1 MEVRGR
7 KTEVALGKSLS
18 GQAVGGRQGAR
29 QRWSRGCLSLLLML
43 PGLATAAVYVPN
55 AGQAM
60 RDIEAT
66 QPALPEP
73 SEPEL
78 DLPVVQPPSAPAP
91 AADTSGLR
99 LQVNDFVIVG
109 NQAIASET
117 LQPLLADLKG
127 QELDLNQLRAA
138 AERLT
143 AYYQGQGY
151 MLARAFLPPQDIE
164 GGVVRIEI
172 LEGRYGRVELLNQ
185 SRALDSVIRSPLSAL
200 KSDSAVY
207 SNDLE
212 RSLLLL
218 SDLPG
223 VRVKGTLRAGEQR
236 GTTDLLIDAQPGPW
250 ASGTLEAD
258 NYGGFYTGEYRLGG
272 SFNLNNPLRLGDQ
285 LNLRVLGSDE
295 DQRYYRAA
303 YKLPVGPW
311 STGLGVAYSRMRYE
325 LSKDFEVLEAH
336 GQASIGSVFV
346 TQPLIRSRTF
356 DLSAQ
361 LQYEDKRLRDDIDLF
376 EVSSSKHVELWSLS
390 LSGNAQDALL
400 GGGQSFFYLTYGS
413 GRLSLDDPLDQWRDR
428 LTTGSA
434 GGFQKINLNAARLQ
448 SLSPRFQLYAQL
460 NAQWASSNL
469 DSSEKFGIGGPFDV
483 RAYPQ
488 GASSGDQGWQ
498 ASLELRY
505 ALAPRWQLKT
515 FVDHGAVLVN
525 KQPWTREDNRRR
537 LSGAGLGVTWAGPSQ
552 QINVSSAWAL
562 DNNQEGSGPERT
574 PRVWASATQYF

>member
-1 MEVRGR
+1 MEAFGC
-7 KTEVALGKSLS
+7 KTEAGRDKPFT
-18 GQAVGGRQGAR
+18 GQWGGRVEGPR
-29 QRWSRGCLSLLLML
+29 QCWSRGGLGLLLVL
-43 PGLATAAVYVPN
+43 PWAASGAVYVPN
-55 AGQAM
+55 AGQVM

-66 QPALPEP
+66 QPSLPQTT
-73 SEPEL
+73 EPEL
-78 DLPVVQPPSAPAP
+78 DLPTVDQPSATAP
-91 AADTSGLR
+91 DTSGFR

-109 NQAIASET
+109 NQQFSSEV

-138 AERLT
+138 AERLNL
-143 AYYQGQGY
+143 YYQGQGY
-151 MLARAFLPPQDIE
+151 MLARAFLPAQEIE
-164 GGVVRIEI
+164 DGVVRIEV
-172 LEGRYGRVELLNQ
+172 LEGRYGRIELHNQ
-185 SRALDSVIRSPLSAL
+185 SRALDSVIRGPLSSL
-200 KSDSAVY
+200 KSDAAVY
-207 SNDLE
+207 SDDLE

-223 VRVKGTLRAGEQR
+223 VRVKGTLSAGAHR

-311 STGLGVAYSRMRYE
+311 STGLGMAYSHMSYQ

-336 GQASIGSVFV
+336 GQASIGSLFV
-346 TQPLIRSRTF
+346 TQLLVRSRSF

-376 EVSSSKHVELWSLS
+376 EASSSKHVELWSLS
-390 LSGNAQDALL
+390 LNGNHQDGWL
-400 GGGQSFFYLTYGS
+400 GGGQNIFYLTYGS
-413 GRLSLDDPLDQWRDR
+413 GRLSLDGPQDQWRDR
-428 LTTGSA
+428 LTAGTA
-434 GGFQKINLNAARLQ
+434 GGFQKINLNTARMQ
-448 SLSPRFQLYAQL
+448 YLSPRFQLYTQL

-488 GASSGDQGWQ
+488 GTGSGDQGWQ

-505 ALAPRWQLKT
+505 ALAPRWQLKA
-515 FVDHGAVLVN
+515 FVDYGAVEVN
-525 KQPWTREDNRRR
+525 KHPWTREDNRRQ
-537 LSGAGLGVTWAGPSQ
+537 LSGAGLGASWIGPSQ
-552 QINVSSAWAL
+552 QISVTSSWTL
-562 DNNQEGSGPERT
+562 DNNSEGSGPERT
-574 PRVWASATQYF
+574 PRIWAVATQYF